1 MHLQMNYVKLL
12 FAHVT
17 VLHASFLVCIL
28 HQQIGQFVKYRSMW
42 LWIMTDART
51 KSRGFDDEIS
61 RKLDSVDQLS
71 GVLCSTWQWSFQID
85 LGFKGLLFGLIH
97 SGRFGRHVPRCNR
110 LCPPTVASC
119 ERYSVYGRSRRC
131 ETTCPIPIIRVQRTQ
146 HSTDN
151 ISNNRANCCVNVT
164 LTRHVTQIYLSHMF
178 TYTFIPVVPHKAG
191 AEVSKIGN
199 L

>member
-17 VLHASFLVCIL
+17 VLHASFLVCIV

-51 KSRGFDDEIS
+51 KSRGFDDEII

-85 LGFKGLLFGLIH
+85 LGFKGLLFGLIRVDLVDMYP
-97 SGRFGRHVPRCNR
+97 GATAFVRQ
-110 LCPPTVASC
+110 
-119 ERYSVYGRSRRC
+119 RSRAASVTASMVAAGGVKPHAQFQSF
-131 ETTCPIPIIRVQRTQ
+131 EFNVLNTHLIISATIEPTAAWMS
-146 HSTDN
+146 HSRGT
-151 ISNNRANCCVNVT
+151 SRKS
-164 LTRHVTQIYLSHMF
+164 IYHICSHIHS
-178 TYTFIPVVPHKAG
+178 YQ
-191 AEVSKIGN
+191 
-199 L
+199 